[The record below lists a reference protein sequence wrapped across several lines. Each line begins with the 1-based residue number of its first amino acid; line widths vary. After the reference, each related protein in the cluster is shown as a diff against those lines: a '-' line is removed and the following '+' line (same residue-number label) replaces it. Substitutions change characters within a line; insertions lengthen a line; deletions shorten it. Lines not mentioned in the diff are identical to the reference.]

1 MRLLQQSLLAV
12 SLLTPSLGVPGV
24 LSAQEAEAPV
34 WNGARFQLVEN
45 DPDIAP
51 EPSARA
57 QVGPFGFD
65 FFCHAYGSSSEN
77 LQLAVTPA
85 PGLAG
90 KWRETFLAGGFDG
103 TAQVS
108 AGPLNVGQVQSAT
121 ESATGK
127 VIMTFVPGQ
136 YDLTALISGEPLS
149 FGFVRADGEN
159 TSFRLNV
166 GGGNIGPTL
175 CPVVSACGRD
185 VSEICAVFGA
195 VDGVNTYA
203 APQSDTLDSDGNPR
217 WFKSAFTKPEAAF
230 PYYRTASV
238 VDPEAGAEL
247 HLSCIAREGKTLAVH
262 LIRRAKDDVAPL
274 VTDANPAFAT
284 SVGWETGGEVGMMGP
299 FGVIANGDVAQQ
311 EGVPAG
317 LMTRAMLESFMTTD
331 TSIKVQA
338 RHGEQSVF
346 AEFSS
351 TGSRDAIC
359 HVMKGCSISMGLSPA
374 CNNR

>member
-1 MRLLQQSLLAV
+1 MRLLTTSLLV
-12 SLLTPSLGVPGV
+12 LGLLSPGP
-24 LSAQEAEAPV
+24 LMAQQDV
-34 WNGARFQLVEN
+34 WGSSTFRLVED

-57 QVGPFGFD
+57 EVGPFGFD

-90 KWRETFLAGGFDG
+90 KWRETFLSGGFDG
-103 TAQVS
+103 TAQIS
-108 AGPLNVGQVQSAT
+108 AGQLNVGQVQSFT

-136 YDLTALISGEPLS
+136 YDLTALISGEALS

-166 GGGNIGPTL
+166 GGGNIGPML

-217 WFKSAFTKPEAAF
+217 WFRSAFTKPEAAF

-238 VDPEAGAEL
+238 VDPAAGAEL
-247 HLSCIAREGKTLAVH
+247 HLSCIAREGKVLAAH
-262 LIRRAKDDVAPL
+262 FIRRGTDTFDPL
-274 VTDANPAFAT
+274 FANADPSHT
-284 SVGWETGGEVGMMGP
+284 TILGWETGGEAGLLGP
-299 FGVIANGDVAQQ
+299 FSVIADGDVAQQ
-311 EGVPAG
+311 EGVASG

-331 TSIKVQA
+331 TSIRVMA
-338 RHGEQSVF
+338 RHGDQSVS

-351 TGSRDAIC
+351 IGSRDAIC
-359 HVMKGCSISMGLSPA
+359 HMMKGCSVSMGLSPA

>member
-1 MRLLQQSLLAV
+1 MRLLHGGLLA
-12 SLLTPSLGVPGV
+12 LILFIPSILG
-24 LSAQEAEAPV
+24 AQEAEPPV
-34 WNGARFQLVEN
+34 WSDARFRLVED
-45 DPDIAP
+45 DPSIAP

-85 PGLAG
+85 QGLAG
-90 KWRETFLAGGFDG
+90 KWRETFLSGGFDG

-108 AGPLNVGQVQSAT
+108 AGPLDVGQVSSFT

-127 VIMTFVPGQ
+127 VIMTFIPGQ

-149 FGFVRADGEN
+149 FGFVRADGEDA
-159 TSFRLNV
+159 SFRLNV
-166 GGGNIGPTL
+166 GGGNIGPIL

-185 VSEICAVFGA
+185 VAEICAVFGA

-247 HLSCIAREGKTLAVH
+247 HLSCIAREGKTLAAH
-262 LIRRAKDDVAPL
+262 FIRKGTDTFDPL
-274 VTDANPAFAT
+274 FANSNPDYKT
-284 SVGWETGGEVGMMGP
+284 TLEWKTGGEAGLIGP
-299 FGVIANGDVAQQ
+299 LTMIANGDVAQL
-311 EGVPAG
+311 EGIAAG

-331 TSIKVQA
+331 TSIQVRA
-338 RHGEQSVF
+338 HNGDQSVS

-351 TGSRDAIC
+351 IGSRDAIC